1 MMGQPGDFYGL
12 IKSSASIDEIMTA
25 IKASG
30 KNFETVQIG
39 SMTAYKPADESEDD
53 SYFAQAGP
61 GMFIFGTEKGLTQ
74 FQAVN
79 SGSAANAT
87 ANAMLSSAVAD
98 TGGKGFLRVAGV
110 FDDNMKQMMAAQMPA
125 MASLNTF
132 ALAADYSNDF
142 LSFALVMSAEDA
154 AALEQMKM
162 MMDAQLPMVAQM
174 ESSAI

>member
-1 MMGQPGDFYGL
+1 
-12 IKSSASIDEIMTA
+12 
-25 IKASG
+25 
-30 KNFETVQIG
+30 
-39 SMTAYKPADESEDD
+39 
-53 SYFAQAGP
+53 
-61 GMFIFGTEKGLTQ
+61 MFIFGTEKGLTQ

-174 ESSAI
+174 DSSGALSEIVSNLKTEIVGNKMTITTGLSKATLDKLIEQFGAMVPGMAQQ